1 MKRAPI
7 PVLTLA
13 VLALFLTA
21 SLAQTPTPAYKN
33 ASLPVDERVKD
44 LLGRMTL
51 EEKVAQ
57 MESTWQNRGY
67 SMPESAYF
75 FTTDGNL
82 ETAKAKAIL
91 KNGLGEF
98 SRPSEAVAG
107 ANHHPATP
115 EAMANLT
122 NQVQK
127 LMLEDTRLGIPLI
140 FHEECLHG
148 LAATG
153 GTSYP
158 QAIGLAST
166 WDPALLQKIFAATA
180 LEVRTRGV
188 QECLMPVID
197 LARDPRWGRTEET
210 YGEDPYLVSRMGV
223 AAVQGLQGEG
233 QSIDGDHVLATLK
246 HFAVHSQP
254 EGGTN
259 VGPAPYAERT
269 IRESFF
275 VPFEV
280 AIHEANARTVM
291 PSYNELDGIP
301 NHSNVWLLRDVLRK
315 EWGFDGLVVSD
326 YFAIDEMISR
336 HHIAAN
342 CADAAKFA
350 ILAGVDI
357 ELPFTHCYSE
367 LPALVKSG
375 QVPEALIDQAV
386 ARMLRAKFELG
397 LFDHPYVD
405 PKRAAEVSNT
415 KADQQLALEAAHETI
430 TLLKNQNNLLPLDAG
445 KFKRIAVIGP
455 NAADVHL
462 GGYSGQP
469 GRGVSILQGI
479 KDKVGG
485 KAEVLYAE
493 GCRITESKPDWNA
506 DKVVPSDPKLDE
518 KRIAEAVAVMQKA
531 DIGIV
536 VVGENEQ
543 TVREAWGEN
552 HLGDRD
558 DLNLLGRQDELVKQL
573 LTTGKPVVVVL
584 IHGRPNSINSIAANA
599 PAILD
604 GWYLGQEGGSALAD
618 VLFGDYN
625 PAGRL
630 PITVPRS
637 VGQLPDYYY
646 SKPTAK
652 RGYLFA
658 DKSPLFPFGFGL
670 SYTTFRYANVQVAP
684 ASIPPTGSVTVQVDV
699 TNTGKRTGDEV
710 VQLYVRDEVSSVTR
724 PVKELRGF
732 ERISLKP
739 GETRKV
745 TFTLGPA
752 ALQFYNRDMK
762 RVVEPGKFTVMVGP
776 NSADLQ
782 SASFEVGP

>member
-1 MKRAPI
+1 MRRMSI
-7 PVLTLA
+7 TLIVA
-13 VLALFLTA
+13 LLVLFLGMSQCQQPDA
-21 SLAQTPTPAYKN
+21 PYKN
-33 ASLPVDERVKD
+33 PKLSVDDRVRD

-57 MESTWQNRGY
+57 MGSTWQNYGQHL
-67 SMPESAYF
+67 PADAYF
-75 FTTDGNL
+75 VSPDGKL
-82 ETAKAKAIL
+82 DVAKANAML

-107 ANHHPATP
+107 ENHHPAGP
-115 EAMANLT
+115 AAMADFT
-122 NQVQK
+122 NQMQK
-127 LMLEDTRLGIPLI
+127 LMIEDTRLGIPLI

-148 LAATG
+148 LAATK

-158 QAIGLAST
+158 QAIALAAT
-166 WDPALLQKIFAATA
+166 WDPQLLQRIFTATA
-180 LEVRTRGV
+180 LEVRSRGV
-188 QECLMPVID
+188 QECLMPVVD

-210 YGEDPYLVSRMGV
+210 YGEDPYLVTRMGV
-223 AAVQGLQGEG
+223 AAVKGLQGDG
-233 QSIDGDHVLATLK
+233 QTIDADHVLATLK

-259 VGPAPYAERT
+259 VGPAPYSERT
-269 IRESFF
+269 VREYFLP
-275 VPFEV
+275 PFEV
-280 AIHEANARTVM
+280 AIKEAHARTVM

-301 NHSNVWLLRDVLRK
+301 NHSNIWLLRSILRK

-336 HHIAAN
+336 HHIATD
-342 CADAAKFA
+342 CAGAAKYA
-350 ILAGVDI
+350 IEAGVDI
-357 ELPFTHCYSE
+357 ELPYTRCYAE

-375 QVPEALIDQAV
+375 QVPESLVNEAA
-386 ARMLRAKFELG
+386 ARVLRGKFELG
-397 LFDHPYVD
+397 LFDRPYVD
-405 PKRAAEVSNT
+405 PKRAEQITNT
-415 KADQQLALEAAHETI
+415 PEHQQLALRAAHEAI
-430 TLLKNQNNLLPLDAG
+430 TLLKNQNNLLPLDLSRTN
-445 KFKRIAVIGP
+445 RIALIGP

-462 GGYSGQP
+462 GGYSGEP

-479 KDKVGG
+479 KDKVGS
-485 KAEVLYAE
+485 KAEILYAE
-493 GCRITESKPDWNA
+493 GCRITESKPDWNS
-506 DKVVPSDPKLDE
+506 DKVVPADPELDQ
-518 KRIAEAVAVMQKA
+518 KRIAEAVATIQKA
-531 DIGIV
+531 DVGIV

-543 TVREAWGEN
+543 TVREAWAET

-573 LTTGKPVVVVL
+573 LATGKPVVVVL
-584 IHGRPNSINSIAANA
+584 LHGRPNSINYIAENA

-604 GWYLGQEGGSALAD
+604 GWYLGQEGGTAMAD

-646 SKPTAK
+646 AKPTAK

-670 SYTTFRYANVQVAP
+670 CYTTFSYSNLRVAP
-684 ASIPPTGSVTVQVDV
+684 AAIPASGTVTVQVDV
-699 TNTGKRTGDEV
+699 TNSGKRAGDEV
-710 VQLYVRDEVSSVTR
+710 VQLYIRDEVSSVTR
-724 PVKELRGF
+724 PVKELRDF
-732 ERISLKP
+732 ERISLRP
-739 GETRKV
+739 GETKTV
-745 TFTLGPA
+745 SFKLGPE

-762 RVVEPGKFTVMVGP
+762 RIVEPGKFSVMVGS
-776 NSADLQ
+776 NSVDLK
-782 SASFEVGP
+782 SATFEVKP